1 MADIVVS
8 VGSSPVVNTMNGD
21 EYQIYKIL
29 ENIENQLSTKV
40 DKVTGKDLSS
50 NDYTTA
56 EKNKLSELPSKTELD
71 NDLSGKEDSANK
83 ITTLDKNSTDAQY
96 PSAKCVYD
104 ELVKKADMQNSE
116 GGFQAAGG
124 VSTGTGIAIGK
135 DTTPVDNGV
144 VIGRGA
150 RAGDGTAIGDG
161 AYASAGGSVG
171 RGAYTHNGGAIG
183 SGAGSFGDGGA
194 VGKGAFTADG
204 FAGGKTA
211 QTENS
216 GMPIDAIQ
224 LGTGTN
230 PNAKT
235 LQIYDYQLMDA
246 DGHIPNDRMPTK
258 ADKTTVTTSTETTA
272 SITLADN
279 REFVFTSDV
288 SKLKI
293 EFDYSANTLISSVV
307 FNTGETAPE
316 VILPAKSIYY
326 IGTSCGGY
334 NSFTPVANR
343 HYTMIFTYDSNQAI
357 CYVSAIPVSQVVLF
371 SAADTNEVTV
381 ANNETVA
388 EEPESVTE
396 TSESAEEETE
406 PNEVI

>member
-71 NDLSGKEDSANK
+71 NDLSGKEDSSNK
-83 ITTLDKNSTDAQY
+83 ITALDETSTDEQY
-96 PSAKCVYD
+96 PSAKAVYD
-104 ELVKKADMQNSE
+104 ELVKKADMQTQN
-116 GGFQAAGG
+116 GG
-124 VSTGTGIAIGK
+124 VHVGGGIDGLVLGYGVGIGYNVYVGGDNGCAIGK
-135 DTTPVDNGV
+135 YTSVSE
-144 VIGRGA
+144 
-150 RAGDGTAIGDG
+150 DGCAIG
-161 AYASAGGSVG
+161 
-171 RGAYTHNGGAIG
+171 GGAM
-183 SGAGSFGDGGA
+183 AFGGCA
-194 VGKGAFTADG
+194 IGKGAFTGDG
-204 FAGGKTA
+204 FAGGRNAETVA
-211 QTENS
+211 TI
-216 GMPIDAIQ
+216 GRPIDAIQ

-230 PNAKT
+230 PNEKT
-235 LQIYDYQLMDA
+235 LQVYDYQLMGA